1 MKGFAR
7 LLAAEMRK
15 YAHTS
20 VLKIHLV
27 LPLVGMAVIIAVCSG
42 IFMKLTDKDNT

>member
-15 YAHTS
+15 YAHTP

-27 LPLVGMAVIIAVCSG
+27 LPLVGMAV
-42 IFMKLTDKDNT
+42 FLLY